1 MMITGSI
8 GGGNKKKVQEAI
20 KRFKNERF
28 PSIAVT
34 VDLLTTGIDV
44 PEITT
49 LVFMRCVKSRILNPV
64 VVNPTTTF
72 TQLLEGLEVLEDE
85 KQVLNQ
91 INQIVARL
99 QRKKRNMDSETMEH
113 FISMT
118 GGQDPTQFIIDIQH
132 REPQD
137 AKKRLLHYVDMFGML
152 QQNNANSGHPVVI
165 SDPEDEL
172 LEHSRGYGK
181 GSSPEDYLD
190 AFAIY
195 VKSNLNEI
203 ASGSIYRSGTGT

>member
-49 LVFMRCVKSRILNPV
+49 LVFMRRVKSRILNPV

-118 GGQDPTQFIIDIQH
+118 GS
-132 REPQD
+132 
-137 AKKRLLHYVDMFGML
+137 
-152 QQNNANSGHPVVI
+152 NAV
-165 SDPEDEL
+165 
-172 LEHSRGYGK
+172 Y
-181 GSSPEDYLD
+181 Y
-190 AFAIY
+190 
-195 VKSNLNEI
+195 
-203 ASGSIYRSGTGT
+203 